1 MLDPILKSAIEIADR
16 HASILSTALD
26 DLSQW
31 PPLSAE
37 LLSHDDTQLLRILDQ
52 IQSRFTKLQDHLGT
66 RLFPALLDALAEDPR
81 LPMIDR
87 LNLLEKL
94 GYIES
99 ADTWHDLRAVR
110 NRLAHD
116 YPSAPELLAAEVQQA
131 VDAARAILTLWS
143 GMKARILAH
152 PVLRTLVSD

>member
-1 MLDPILKSAIEIADR
+1 MLDPMLKSAVEIADR
-16 HASILSTALD
+16 HAKILSTALD
-26 DLSQW
+26 DLSRW

-37 LLSHDDTQLLRILDQ
+37 VLSHDDTQLLRILDQ
-52 IQSRFTKLQDHLGT
+52 IQSRFTKLQDHLGA
-66 RLFPALLDALAEDPR
+66 RLFPSLLDALAEDPR

-99 ADTWHDLRAVR
+99 ADSWHDLRAIR

-116 YPSAPELLAAEVQQA
+116 YPNAPELLAAEVQHA
-131 VDAARAILTLWS
+131 VDAARTILSLWS
-143 GMKARILAH
+143 VLKTSILAH
-152 PVLRTLVSD
+152 PVLRTLAGG